1 VASSSAGSRERIR
14 VAVIG
19 AGFSG
24 SAHVDALSRLRD
36 VEVTGVLASSPD
48 RAHAAAER
56 LRVARGYA
64 SLADVLSDDDLD
76 AVHICTPNVLHA
88 DMITAALDAGKHVL
102 AEKPLALDAAQA
114 RTLASLAGRA
124 NVVTGVCFNYRHF
137 PLVQQLRAEVRGGEY
152 GRPHLIRGAYLQD
165 WLLFPADWNWRLES
179 ARAGATRAVG
189 DIGSH
194 WLDLAQHV
202 TDDRVVA
209 VMADLGR
216 VHEERMRPAA
226 EVETFRQGDGLREP
240 VGVDTEDYGSVLLR
254 FASGSRGTLIVS
266 QVTAGAKNRLTI
278 GVDAAT
284 ASLEW
289 NQEHPDTLHI
299 GRRDSA
305 SLDVP
310 RDPAMLAHAAADLTR
325 LPAGHAEGW
334 ADALRNQFEDFYAAV
349 AARRKGASHSAT
361 FASFDDAYR
370 VARLVDAI
378 AQSDHERRW
387 VDVPDETETTST
399 DRRTVAGGRGASG

>member
-124 NVVTGVCFNYRHF
+124 NVVTGVCFNYRHS
-137 PLVQQLRAEVRGGEY
+137 PLVQQLRA
-152 GRPHLIRGAYLQD
+152 
-165 WLLFPADWNWRLES
+165 DWNWRVES